1 MGADKVSTAKKVDQG
16 GRIREEEEISQKS
29 SIIGERGDRGGHRHS
44 RSTTPTAMGDL
55 VSSQPIESAHIPNC
69 IYDKSPK
76 SQKER
81 RISDGITIYGASEN
95 CEEMKNEAND
105 TPVAKMGEEAAD
117 IGTALH
123 MKRDRLRR

>member
-1 MGADKVSTAKKVDQG
+1 
-16 GRIREEEEISQKS
+16 
-29 SIIGERGDRGGHRHS
+29 
-44 RSTTPTAMGDL
+44 MGDL

-105 TPVAKMGEEAAD
+105 TPVAKMGEAAD

-123 MKRDRLRR
+123 MKRDSSNRLRR